1 MSDKKYI
8 GVIGAGSF
16 GTAIANLIAENHDV
30 LFYVRRP
37 DRLNSILEK
46 KESLGQKLH
55 ERITPTGD
63 VKRMTDECTLLFPTV
78 PSRYT
83 LDEIRKF
90 TPYLKPHHVLIHGTK
105 GFNVLIDNFY
115 EVDFFDFQATRDDIQ
130 TISELIQKETSVVR
144 IGCVSG
150 PNLASELS
158 AHQPAGTVVAS
169 HFEEVIRLG
178 REALKSQRFQVY
190 GTNDLIGVEFAGALK
205 NIIAIASGA
214 IYGLNGGENAKAL
227 LITKGLSELVRLG
240 TVLGGDVTSFLGLAG
255 IGDIIATASSTHSR
269 NFTVGN
275 RLAKGEKLDEII
287 ATSEEVA
294 EGINTIKICKSL
306 ADTYKIRV
314 PIIQTLHHALF
325 NDLPLTKA
333 LSFLMKYPFDR
344 DVDFL
349 DGFNS

>member
-30 LFYVRRP
+30 LFYVRRA
-37 DRLNSILEK
+37 DRLNAILEQG
-46 KESLGQKLH
+46 ESLGQKLH

-63 VKRMTDECTLLFPTV
+63 VKRMTEECNLLFPTV

-90 TPYLKPHHVLIHGTK
+90 APYLRPDHILIHGTK
-105 GFNVLIDNFY
+105 GFNVLIEDFY
-115 EVDFFDFQATRDDIQ
+115 DVDFYDFQATREDIQ
-130 TISELIQKETSVVR
+130 TISELIQHETSVVR

-150 PNLASELS
+150 PNLAVEL
-158 AHQPAGTVVAS
+158 ANHQPAGSVIAS
-169 HFEEVIRLG
+169 HFEEVILMG
-178 REALKSQRFQVY
+178 RDALRSHRFQVY

-214 IYGLNGGENAKAL
+214 VYGLKGGENVKAL
-227 LITKGLSELVRLG
+227 LITKGLSELIRLG

-269 NFTVGN
+269 NFTVGY
-275 RLAKGEKLDEII
+275 RLAKGEKLNDII
-287 ATSEEVA
+287 ETSEEVA
-294 EGINTIKICKSL
+294 EGINTVKICKAL
-306 ADTYKIRV
+306 ADNYKVRV
-314 PIIQTLHHALF
+314 PIIQALHQALF
-325 NDLPLTKA
+325 NGLPVNDA
-333 LSFLMKYPFDR
+333 LNFLMKYPFDR

-349 DGFNS
+349 D